1 MDKQLTSK
9 NIVRDLLSDTTFNKS
24 NFNISPTMGKTGRPL
39 DERDPLKHITA
50 DLRSEKLIL
59 DLIKFRV
66 LL

>member
-24 NFNISPTMGKTGRPL
+24 NFNIPLLNHGKGRASP
-39 DERDPLKHITA
+39 DPLKHIMA

-59 DLIKFRV
+59 HLIQFRV

>member
-1 MDKQLTSK
+1 M
-9 NIVRDLLSDTTFNKS
+9 TFNKS
-24 NFNISPTMGKTGRPL
+24 HFNIPLTNHGRAGCPL

-59 DLIKFRV
+59 HLIQFRV